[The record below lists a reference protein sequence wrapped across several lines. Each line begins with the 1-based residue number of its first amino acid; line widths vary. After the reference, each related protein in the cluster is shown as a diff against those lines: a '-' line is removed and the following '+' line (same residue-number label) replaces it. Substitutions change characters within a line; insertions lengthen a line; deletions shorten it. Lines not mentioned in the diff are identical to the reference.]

1 MANTHAQS
9 EQEFALTG
17 PGLLRSLA
25 DNWWLLLL
33 RGIAAVTFGVLAFF
47 WPGLTLITLTWLW
60 GAYALTDGVIA
71 IWAAFNASGGDAGPR
86 WWLGLSGVVSIL
98 AGFVAF
104 YYTGMTTLVLLMFIA
119 IWGIIIGAIQIWGA
133 FALRSVLQ
141 GMAAYPQRRAVEE
154 RRPCLGRRSPLSE
167 HQDRSAISTGCWH
180 DDTRITLV
188 TEACDSASRGAPVTN
203 SQ

>member
-9 EQEFALTG
+9 RPEFPLAG
-17 PGLLRSLA
+17 PELLRSLA

-33 RGIAAVTFGVLAFF
+33 RGLAAIGFGVLAFF

-86 WWLGLSGVVSIL
+86 WWLGLSGVASLL
-98 AGFVAF
+98 AGVLAF

-119 IWGIIIGAIQIWGA
+119 IWAIIIGAIQIWGTI
-133 FALRSVLQ
+133 ALRGVLQ
-141 GMAAYPQRRAVEE
+141 REWLLILSGAMSIAFGVILMVQPGTGALAFVWMIAWYAIFFGCLYIGLAFRLKQYRR
-154 RRPCLGRRSPLSE
+154 
-167 HQDRSAISTGCWH
+167 T
-180 DDTRITLV
+180 
-188 TEACDSASRGAPVTN
+188 
-203 SQ
+203 